1 MNNQYYPYGSYPAQN
16 TSRIQNISSVLSTEV
31 QCFYVNNPQ
40 EMDKINPTP
49 NVLYIGINLNSKEI
63 YLKQVNGFGLI
74 DFDIYA
80 KQAGEQQKNDL
91 TKILEK
97 LDELMKGRN
106 DAIQPSTNTGSNEYV
121 PERYAP
127 QPSDHAAV

>member
-1 MNNQYYPYGSYPAQN
+1 MNNQYYPYGNYQN

-40 EMDKINPTP
+40 EMDKINPIP

-80 KQAGEQQKNDL
+80 KQAGEQQKNEM

-97 LDELMKGRN
+97 LDELLKGRN
-106 DAIQPSTNTGSNEYV
+106 DVIQSSTSTSGNEYV
-121 PERYAP
+121 SERNVA
-127 QPSDHAAV
+127 QPSNNAAV